1 MTRAVRIRNAEPR
14 DVPGWLV
21 LAKEVE
27 HLFGPMSEVP
37 EFRAALDGAIASGHA
52 LAAVVPSDDGA
63 EEVVGGVVFSPE
75 VGSVEWLAV
84 SARARGAGLGR
95 ELLSAAIAR
104 LDPARPIRV
113 QTFAPASA
121 GGAAARHLYTAF
133 GFEDREAAEPTPAGV
148 PTVIMVRPA
157 PAGPRPAAG
166 AKGGASEWS

>member
-1 MTRAVRIRNAEPR
+1 MTRAARIRSAEPR
-14 DVPGWLV
+14 DLSGWLV

-37 EFRAALDGAIASGHA
+37 EYRAALDGAIASGHA

-95 ELLSAAIAR
+95 ELLSAASVR

-121 GGAAARHLYTAF
+121 GGAAARRLYAAF
-133 GFEDREAAEPTPAGV
+133 GFEDREDAEPTPAGV

>member
-1 MTRAVRIRNAEPR
+1 MSARIRSAESR
-14 DVPGWLV
+14 DVPEWLA

-52 LAAVVPSDDGA
+52 LAAVVSLDDG
-63 EEVVGGVVFSPE
+63 EEELVGGIVFSPE
-75 VGSVEWLAV
+75 GGSIEWLAV
-84 SARARGAGLGR
+84 SARTRGAGLGR
-95 ELLSAAIAR
+95 ELLAAAIAR

-121 GGAAARHLYTAF
+121 GGAAARRLYAAF
-133 GFEDREAAEPTPAGV
+133 GFEDREDAEPTPAGV

-157 PAGPRPAAG
+157 PAGLRPTGG
-166 AKGGASEWS
+166 AKGGASGWS